1 MTHLAAILDLWIYT
15 KQTTKYEC
23 KQAGHYTFMYCTTN
37 TDSYAF
43 TVHKI
48 YCSLLVIMY
57 QINAP
62 ILKILTMEFA
72 NDIKAV

>member
-1 MTHLAAILDLWIYT
+1 MTHLAHIWDTLVPILDLWIYT

-43 TVHKI
+43 PLHKS
-48 YCSLLVIMY
+48 SLLVVDNVSM
-57 QINAP
+57 
-62 ILKILTMEFA
+62 LL
-72 NDIKAV
+72 D